1 SLFAKAMGIK
11 MFAAAGRIQ
20 IQAQNDGLEMLSKKD
35 MTIASHD
42 GKVTISAKTE
52 LLLAC
57 GEAFVRI
64 KDGNVDIGG
73 PGNVVIKCAT
83 LQKIGPDSQ
92 NAELTLPEHCASMI
106 DDAAAGQGA
115 TVTLS

>member
-20 IQAQNDGLEMLSKKD
+20 IQAQNDALEMLSKKD
-35 MTIASHD
+35 MTIVSHD

-73 PGNVVIKCAT
+73 PGNVVIKCGTLAKQGAAT
-83 LQKIGPDSQ
+83 QQASI
-92 NAELTLPEHCASMI
+92 TLPAHCPSMVSTAASGKE
-106 DDAAAGQGA
+106 AG
-115 TVTLS
+115 VKL